1 MIGITNFFR
10 RISIRKVFGL
20 PIGSAGWLSKS
31 CWSWKISENT
41 PNVEHTKY
49 QINLSFKLRKTY
61 RPSAST
67 GDAAM
72 KKLEDVVFHNKYEQ
86 II

>member
-1 MIGITNFFR
+1 MA
-10 RISIRKVFGL
+10 V
-20 PIGSAGWLSKS
+20 GSAAWLSKF
-31 CWSWKISENT
+31 CYGWKISENT

-61 RPSAST
+61 RPSASV

-72 KKLEDVVFHNKYEQ
+72 KKLEDVVLHNKYELM
-86 II
+86 IKIDDL